1 MHLDNLGSALG
12 LADYRPH
19 SQTANEP
26 NQILQSDDLLPQYLE
41 YLLLGNETWI
51 WK

>member
-1 MHLDNLGSALG
+1 MHLDDLGSALG

-19 SQTANEP
+19 TQTANEP
-26 NQILQSDDLLPQYLE
+26 NQNFPSDGLLPRYSE

>member
-1 MHLDNLGSALG
+1 MHLDNLGSAPG
-12 LADYRPH
+12 QADYRPH
-19 SQTANEP
+19 TQTANEP
-26 NQILQSDDLLPQYLE
+26 NQILRFDDLLPQYSE